1 MFTWIVLSAV
11 PEASCQHKC
20 IGADWTITCEYH
32 YQDAQ
37 ILFLRISGFATFSS
51 IQEDAIVIKGG
62 KKLWIIALFHC
73 LPNMLTEKLNLIT
86 NCFLFDTRRA
96 GTELRKME
104 GSQHVSVA
112 SKIQRMRIPAW
123 SLT

>member
-1 MFTWIVLSAV
+1 MSAV

-20 IGADWTITCEYH
+20 IGADWTITCEYC

-73 LPNMLTEKLNLIT
+73 LPNILTEQLNLIT
-86 NCFLFDTRRA
+86 NSFFFLTQEEQGQSCKKWKA
-96 GTELRKME
+96 VNMCQWLPKPKG
-104 GSQHVSVA
+104 
-112 SKIQRMRIPAW
+112 
-123 SLT
+123 